1 MKSIN
6 VCKATEN
13 GIKDL
18 RRKMEK
24 LLEDENGK
32 FYQDNIVK
40 FGIPEEYVKKA
51 FSEEAL
57 ADAARSGKAT
67 FHLALKNRHEIL
79 GFAQVI
85 GHGSATAELDR
96 IVVFPGCER
105 MGIGTKLLKRAIS
118 HQKKKGVKT
127 IIVRAGRDEAHA
139 RAFYEKNGFKKV
151 KEEVLKPPW
160 GKKIPLVVY
169 RLQLTS
175 T

>member
-1 MKSIN
+1 
-6 VCKATEN
+6 
-13 GIKDL
+13 
-18 RRKMEK
+18 
-24 LLEDENGK
+24 
-32 FYQDNIVK
+32 
-40 FGIPEEYVKKA
+40 
-51 FSEEAL
+51 
-57 ADAARSGKAT
+57 
-67 FHLALKNRHEIL
+67 LALKNRHEIL

-85 GHGSATAELDR
+85 GHGSTTAELDR
-96 IVVFPGCER
+96 IVVFPGYER
-105 MGIGTKLLKRAIS
+105 MGIGTKLLKRAIA

-160 GKKIPLVVY
+160 GRKIPLVVY